1 MEIDKAR
8 KLAELVNDRNTY
20 KTIDSFLDSDNVNS
34 IIFDVNG
41 SKRTIPRNHVRLLK
55 EVIRALKI
63 IINKTC
69 KKVVRTNY
77 IL

>member
-34 IIFDVNG
+34 IIFAVNG

-55 EVIRALKI
+55 EVIRAF
-63 IINKTC
+63 C
-69 KKVVRTNY
+69 KKEVELKTNHIKNNY
-77 IL
+77 